1 MSDSILELNSIK
13 PSTKRTEGNL
23 QGENL
28 VMIGYGCVG
37 EGVVNIIN
45 SRHKKDYYFSNIGV
59 KNLENRSAD
68 FNFTNDIESLINSK
82 NDYLLELIDD
92 SDNALLYCL
101 AALLK
106 KKSVI
111 SANKKMIAENF
122 KLLFDTHI
130 ENQVSFLYEGAV
142 AGGIPIIRN
151 LENYYGNE
159 RLKSISGIIN
169 GSSNYILSK
178 MGSEGESFNTVL
190 KKAQEIGFAESD
202 PSLDIDG
209 FDAKYKLCILA
220 AHGFGVILDPNDV
233 LSLGIRNISN
243 DDLNYANN
251 FNHKFKLIAQV
262 YEEDSEVKAF
272 VLPQLVDSNNELFH
286 VENEFN
292 AVQVNG
298 QFSDQQTFIGKG
310 AGSHPTG
317 SAVVSDL
324 NAAHSGYRYS
334 YEKLAKNLNSGK
346 AYKLFS
352 NEGTIRCYISFTSTT
367 ELQDLHLSNE
377 TEIGTIGNKQYLIA
391 DLKIADLLNIPPSE
405 TKLFIAR
412 I

>member
-1 MSDSILELNSIK
+1 M
-13 PSTKRTEGNL
+13 
-23 QGENL
+23 
-28 VMIGYGCVG
+28 
-37 EGVVNIIN
+37 
-45 SRHKKDYYFSNIGV
+45 
-59 KNLENRSAD
+59 
-68 FNFTNDIESLINSK
+68 
-82 NDYLLELIDD
+82 
-92 SDNALLYCL
+92 
-101 AALLK
+101 
-106 KKSVI
+106 
-111 SANKKMIAENF
+111 
-122 KLLFDTHI
+122 
-130 ENQVSFLYEGAV
+130 
-142 AGGIPIIRN
+142 
-151 LENYYGNE
+151 
-159 RLKSISGIIN
+159 
-169 GSSNYILSK
+169 
-178 MGSEGESFNTVL
+178 
-190 KKAQEIGFAESD
+190 
-202 PSLDIDG
+202 
-209 FDAKYKLCILA
+209 
-220 AHGFGVILDPNDV
+220 
-233 LSLGIRNISN
+233 
-243 DDLNYANN
+243 
-251 FNHKFKLIAQV
+251 
-262 YEEDSEVKAF
+262 KAF